1 MSKNGNLLFRGFN
14 PYITSSFG
22 FRVHPITKLR
32 TLHAGVDYGTNNQ
45 KISTYA
51 IESGKVLKTGFSNI
65 SGNFVYVYFPRLG
78 KVGLYQ
84 HLDSISVKTDQEV
97 NENTIIGVVGET
109 GEVTGIHLHFG
120 WFNLSEYNKGW
131 YDRNW
136 EDFEEY
142 NYIPEVIYLGN
153 PVMRDLSRSQ
163 IEVIISNLRVR
174 KSPNGEILGLINP
187 GIYNILDSEVL
198 EDYTWYKINLDMW
211 IAYSPEFANIYLVL
225 EENMDLE
232 DPYEDIKEELPV
244 LEPDV
249 DEVIDSE
256 IVEDDSETEKVS
268 VFERIFQVFQEI
280 IEKIL
285 NLFRKV

>member
-1 MSKNGNLLFRGFN
+1 
-14 PYITSSFG
+14 
-22 FRVHPITKLR
+22 
-32 TLHAGVDYGTNNQ
+32 
-45 KISTYA
+45 
-51 IESGKVLKTGFSNI
+51 
-65 SGNFVYVYFPRLG
+65 
-78 KVGLYQ
+78 
-84 HLDSISVKTDQEV
+84 
-97 NENTIIGVVGET
+97 
-109 GEVTGIHLHFG
+109 
-120 WFNLSEYNKGW
+120 
-131 YDRNW
+131 
-136 EDFEEY
+136 
-142 NYIPEVIYLGN
+142 
-153 PVMRDLSRSQ
+153 
-163 IEVIISNLRVR
+163 
-174 KSPNGEILGLINP
+174 
-187 GIYNILDSEVL
+187 
-198 EDYTWYKINLDMW
+198 MW